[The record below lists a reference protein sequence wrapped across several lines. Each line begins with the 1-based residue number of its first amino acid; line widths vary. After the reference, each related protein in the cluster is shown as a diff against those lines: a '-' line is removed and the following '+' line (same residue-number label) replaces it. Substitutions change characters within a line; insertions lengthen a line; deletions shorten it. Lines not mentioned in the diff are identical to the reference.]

1 MRKAAAFG
9 LAIMLTVGLAGC
21 ASYSELYGKVID
33 HRMEESSHLAHVGK
47 VLIPKKRIDH
57 YLKIEF
63 SQGGTVYHQEIAVSQ
78 KTYDF
83 CQIDGYLLREEDGS
97 ITCGPDSWR

>member
-1 MRKAAAFG
+1 MRKAASLFLAG
-9 LAIMLTVGLAGC
+9 LLMVGLAGC
-21 ASYSELYGKVID
+21 ASYSEVYGKVID
-33 HRMEESSHLAHVGK
+33 HRTEVVESVTLVGK
-47 VLIPKKRIDH
+47 AVIPTKRTKH

-63 SQGGTVYHQEIAVSQ
+63 SEGGTVYHKEIFVNE